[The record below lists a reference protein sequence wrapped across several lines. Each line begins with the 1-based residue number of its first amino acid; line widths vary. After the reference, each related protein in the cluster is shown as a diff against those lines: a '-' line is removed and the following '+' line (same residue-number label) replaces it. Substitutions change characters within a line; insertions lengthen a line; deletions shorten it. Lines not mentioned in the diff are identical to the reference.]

1 MSFEDWTNYPT
12 CCVHLWLTY
21 EEVSNECLYRLA
33 NSGETIYDKSPA
45 AYGDYGSQ
53 HRSFI

>member
-21 EEVSNECLYRLA
+21 EEGSNEWLYGLA

-45 AYGDYGSQ
+45 A
-53 HRSFI
+53 